1 MRKGDKKHNM
11 SKVNLLA
18 EQRYLES
25 KGLITESKYF
35 ADVLDKGTKIKFDG
49 KDAVIVGHLFNPGQE
64 AIYTIK
70 YDDGSTKE
78 NVIANDRRIEK
89 INESFGISENEKLKA
104 DDKIMWIGDDKI
116 FPYGE
121 PTKKGDIGR
130 YLGQDGN
137 GHAVSFSKVFYTGES
152 DFKKI

>member
-104 DDKIMWIGDDKI
+104 DDKIMWIGDDMLCHSQKFFI
-116 FPYGE
+116 LVKVIL
-121 PTKKGDIGR
+121 KKF
-130 YLGQDGN
+130 N
-137 GHAVSFSKVFYTGES
+137 
-152 DFKKI
+152 